1 MYMKK
6 LIFFI
11 LLFLFI
17 IFIFY
22 SPIKRVNTNYK
33 KGKIINIDSYDKLLN
48 YLDNDNINIVVIG
61 KSNCEYCI
69 SYDTVLE
76 EIIKNNNY
84 DILSIKLDKISYD
97 EKMKIYNNIYIPSTC
112 SKDNT
117 YKKLINGF
125 GTPLT
130 LFIKDN
136 TSIGCINGYS
146 NIDNTLNYINNIY
159 NKK

>member
-1 MYMKK
+1 MKRIIILI

-11 LLFLFI
+11 I
-17 IFIFY
+17 TIPFY
-22 SPIKRVNTNYK
+22 SPIKRYSIRSN
-33 KGKIINIDSYDKLLN
+33 KGNIININTYDSLTN
-48 YLDNDNINIVVIG
+48 YLNNKKINIVVIG